1 MIAQDRPVAGR
12 QWLVLVLVLV
22 ALVIDGVDTQLLSLV
37 APLVMRDLSVDKSA
51 FGPAMSAALLG
62 MALGAGAGGWIGD
75 RLGRK
80 TVLIGAMLVFGAG
93 TIGVA
98 LARELPLLV
107 GLRLASGLGFGALAP
122 NGAAMVSEWL
132 PTRLR
137 TRAMALLTITIP
149 MGGLVGGSA
158 VLMLLPALGW
168 RGCFVLCG
176 GVTLA
181 LGVAILTL
189 LPESP
194 AYLAARGRAEQAAR
208 LVRRVT
214 GAEPQTAVVP
224 GVVARESVLTRAN
237 LRLNLGSWIGFFCLQ
252 LIAYGFISW
261 TPVFLT
267 MAGWPLETA
276 IKGVLVFNLSAV
288 AASLL
293 TGWLLERFRF
303 RNLATVACIGA
314 GLALVVL
321 HALLGATPVV
331 VFAAIGLVS
340 ALVGIGIAGI
350 YTFAAFAYP
359 PPCRGSGIGITL
371 MAGRAGGIVSAFT
384 GGMLLAVDGSS
395 TLPFF
400 VTLLCAAA
408 LAGLSVWSLGARYA
422 VVLKHSGDTLT
433 ADALGPRAK
442 LVPAG

>member
-1 MIAQDRPVAGR
+1 MVAQDRPVAGR
-12 QWLVLVLVLV
+12 QWLVLALVLV
-22 ALVIDGVDTQLLSLV
+22 TLVIDGVDTQLLSLL
-37 APLVMRDLSVDKSA
+37 APRIMGELDVDKAA

-62 MALGAGAGGWIGD
+62 MALGAGMGGWLGD

-80 TVLIGAMLVFGAG
+80 TVLIGATLVFGAC

-98 LARELPLLV
+98 LAHELPLLV
-107 GLRLASGLGFGALAP
+107 GLRLASGLGFGAVAP

-132 PTRLR
+132 PTRMR
-137 TRAMALLTITIP
+137 TRAMALLSITIP

-176 GVTLA
+176 IMTLSLVA
-181 LGVAILTL
+181 AILAL

-194 AYLAARGRAEQAAR
+194 AFLAARGRVDQATR
-208 LVRRVT
+208 LVRRIT
-214 GAEPQTAVVP
+214 GADPEAPNAR
-224 GVVARESVLTRAN
+224 GVVAREAVLTRAN
-237 LRLNLGSWIGFFCLQ
+237 LRLNLGTWIAFFCLQ
-252 LIAYGFISW
+252 LIAYAFISW
-261 TPVFLT
+261 TSVFLT
-267 MAGWPLETA
+267 SAGWPLETA

-303 RNLATVACIGA
+303 RNLAALACVGA
-314 GLALVVL
+314 GLALALL
-321 HALLGATPVV
+321 HILLGASPIV
-331 VFAAIGLVS
+331 VFAGIGLVS

-359 PPCRGSGIGITL
+359 PACRGSGIGITL
-371 MAGRAGGIVSAFT
+371 MAGRGGGIASSFAGGI
-384 GGMLLAVDGSS
+384 LLSLDGDN

-400 VTLLCAAA
+400 AA
-408 LAGLSVWSLGARYA
+408 LFGGATLAALSVWLLGARYA
-422 VVLKHSGDTLT
+422 VVLKQSGDTL
-433 ADALGPRAK
+433 AAGI
-442 LVPAG
+442 PASQVELAPAR